1 MYPVRKQHYLAIALI
16 FGLAGCGDGTTTDT
30 TTDTTPP
37 TVTST
42 SPASGATGVARNTV
56 ITGTFSEDMLATS
69 IGTSSVTLAGVS
81 GTVVLD
87 VTNEIVTF
95 TPNSG
100 LGLLTNYTA
109 TLSTDIADLSGNKL
123 ATPKIWSFTTADGA
137 WGTAAPIETESL
149 GDAYRTEIV
158 FDSSGNA
165 IAVWGQNDGTRYN
178 IWTNRFNGT
187 SWGTAALIE
196 TDDSGHASTPKI
208 AIDSSGNAIAVWFQ
222 SDGTRYNIWTNRFNG
237 TSWGTAALIE
247 TDDSGDAEH
256 PEIVFDSSGNAI
268 AVWFQNDGTRSNI
281 WTNRFNGTSWG
292 TAALIETDDSGYA
305 GHPEIAIDSS
315 GNAIAVWHQSD
326 GARFG
331 IWTNRF
337 NGTSWGTAALIE
349 TDDSGDAYRPE
360 IAIDS
365 SGNAIAVWSQSDGTR
380 NNIWAN
386 RFNGTSW
393 GTAAL
398 IETDDSGD
406 AYRPEIA
413 IDSSGNAIAVWHQSD
428 GTRFNMWTN
437 RFNGTSWG
445 TAALIETDNSGNA
458 LSPEIAIDSS
468 GNAIAVWHQSDG
480 TRNNIWANRF
490 NGTSWGTAALIETD
504 DSGDTNSPQIAID
517 SSGNAIAVWT
527 QSDGSF
533 LNVLANRFQ

>member
-95 TPNSG
+95 TPSSG

-165 IAVWGQNDGTRYN
+165 IAAWGQNDGTRYN

-196 TDDSGHASTPKI
+196 TD
-208 AIDSSGNAIAVWFQ
+208 N
-222 SDGTRYNIWTNRFNG
+222 
-237 TSWGTAALIE
+237 
-247 TDDSGDAEH
+247 SGDAEH